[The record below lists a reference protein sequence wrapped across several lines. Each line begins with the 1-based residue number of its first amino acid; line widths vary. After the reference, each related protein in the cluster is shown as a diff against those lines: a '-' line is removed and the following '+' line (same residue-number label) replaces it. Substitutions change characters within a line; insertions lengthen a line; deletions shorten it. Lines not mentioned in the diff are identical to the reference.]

1 MDLLMNSLL
10 MSPFI
15 LFVFGVPA
23 LLLAFR
29 HT

>member
-10 MSPFI
+10 MAPFV
-15 LFVFGVPA
+15 LFVIGVPA

-29 HT
+29 RS